1 MSFSCGFSTPI
12 DSGLYQ
18 ILKAPSASK
27 IWLDFLTIV
36 NYFVLIGVVTDSNPD
51 EEYTIS
57 CLMMVLLAVSLSRL
71 TKYDSSQYRAD
82 LQAHSN
88 NAHCIATAI
97 NTLAGCLFYD
107 IGADV
112 QRNIQ
117 NRLTEFL
124 AVRPI
129 LTMQ

>member
-1 MSFSCGFSTPI
+1 
-12 DSGLYQ
+12 
-18 ILKAPSASK
+18 
-27 IWLDFLTIV
+27 
-36 NYFVLIGVVTDSNPD
+36 
-51 EEYTIS
+51 
-57 CLMMVLLAVSLSRL
+57 MMVLLAVSLSRL

-88 NAHCIATAI
+88 NAHCIAAAV

-107 IGADV
+107 MGAEV

-124 AVRPI
+124 AVII
-129 LTMQ
+129 LLIAPFLGVLFEH